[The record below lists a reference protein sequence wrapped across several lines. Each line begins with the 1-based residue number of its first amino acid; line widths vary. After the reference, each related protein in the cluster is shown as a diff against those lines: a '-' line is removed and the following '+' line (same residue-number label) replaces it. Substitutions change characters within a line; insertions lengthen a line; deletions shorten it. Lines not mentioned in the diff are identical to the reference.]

1 MIFHQ
6 LFEPETSTFTYLLA
20 DPDTREALLID
31 PVLEE
36 VDRYVA
42 LLAELG
48 LTLRYTLETHV
59 HADHVTA
66 GGALRERLGSR
77 SVVHADGGAACA
89 DVPVRDGD
97 AVVVGGLTLQ
107 VRETPG
113 HTSGCVSYVMGDRV
127 FTGDALLIGGCG
139 RTDFQGGDAARLYD
153 SLHRQIFSLP
163 PEIVVYPGHDYKG
176 RTASTVGEELA
187 NNARLG
193 GGRSKADFVELM
205 ANLKLAYPKQI
216 DRAVPANLAC
226 GVTPAVQ
233 G

>member
-20 DPDTREALLID
+20 DPDTHEALLID

-36 VDRYVA
+36 VERYVA

-48 LTLRYTLETHV
+48 LTLRYTVETHV

-89 DVPVRDGD
+89 DRLVRDGD
-97 AVVVGGLTLQ
+97 VVAVGGVRLE

-113 HTSGCVSYVMGDRV
+113 HTDGCVSYVMGDRV

-139 RTDFQGGDAARLYD
+139 RTDFQGGDAGKLYD

-163 PEIVVYPGHDYKG
+163 PETLVYPGHDYKG
-176 RTASTVGEELA
+176 RTVSTVGEELA

-193 GGRSKADFVELM
+193 AGRTRAAFVELM

-226 GVTPAVQ
+226 GIAPVVQ